1 MSQRFTLEIQT
12 KIHPETNTSLN
23 GLYQSSGNFCTQCEA
38 HGFRQITYYLDRP
51 DVLSVF
57 TTHIEA
63 AFDKYPVLLSNGNL
77 TEYSKGRAT
86 WHDPTPKRHL
96 KINCHFYQ
104 RLKCFDKNQSL
115 MRQLFHAR
123 LNENLT
129 QLYELNNLLWWQVI
143 LLF

>member
-1 MSQRFTLEIQT
+1 MRQLFHARLNENLTQLYELNNLELISILVDGVEPKYTLVEDGLQLREMSQRFTLEIQT

-63 AFDKYPVLLSNGNL
+63 AFDKYPV
-77 TEYSKGRAT
+77 
-86 WHDPTPKRHL
+86 
-96 KINCHFYQ
+96 
-104 RLKCFDKNQSL
+104 NQD
-115 MRQLFHAR
+115 RNQF
-123 LNENLT
+123 
-129 QLYELNNLLWWQVI
+129 
-143 LLF
+143 